1 MSDEQSGTHPASG
14 NTDADL
20 GSDIA
25 PDGLQAEL
33 MRMAEAAIFAAEEP
47 VTLEDL
53 ADIYARVTGLE
64 PPALPAIG
72 AAIDALNR
80 QYEAHGHAL
89 RVRAWGGGFR
99 LSTIHEV
106 APYLKALLHED
117 RQRRL
122 SRSLMETL
130 AILAYRQP
138 ATKPELDFVRG
149 VDCDYAIRKLLEL
162 GLADV
167 VGRSEAVGRP
177 LLYGTTPKFLEAFGL
192 DALDSL
198 PNLREV
204 EDMLADPQFNRERA
218 RLLVAE
224 GLRADTDATGHP
236 DAVAQEPAE
245 SDDPPDERD
254 IDERDADDIHGTT

>member
-1 MSDEQSGTHPASG
+1 MNDEHSETHGPRDDSDSHLEG
-14 NTDADL
+14 
-20 GSDIA
+20 DISA
-25 PDGLQAEL
+25 DGLWAEL
-33 MRMAEAAIFAAEEP
+33 MRLAEAAIFAAEEP

-64 PPALPAIG
+64 PPVLPEIG

-80 QYEAHGHAL
+80 HYETHGHAL

-99 LSTIHEV
+99 LTTTQEV
-106 APYLKALLHED
+106 APFLKALLHED

-198 PNLREV
+198 PNLREI
-204 EDMLADPQFNRERA
+204 EDMLADPHFNRERA
-218 RLLVAE
+218 RLLVAN
-224 GLRADTDATGHP
+224 GLGATMSPGEH
-236 DAVAQEPAE
+236 
-245 SDDPPDERD
+245 SDSNVEKQQGSDKSS
-254 IDERDADDIHGTT
+254 